1 MMHGFVPSLVRM
13 TNSLL
18 AIIVVVGH
26 ATTYDEGLMES
37 VSAYRGLPTV
47 GCMVTSPFDGIGD
60 WLLVRSRVTDV
71 VLSCRVT
78 DVSAGRDRARHRSN
92 RLYEFDTDSW
102 RLLCDAVV
110 VGSQP
115 WRDCPIDVY
124 PLVIHS
130 SVRELPWIMY

>member
-1 MMHGFVPSLVRM
+1 MMRGFARSPVRM
-13 TNSLL
+13 MSSLL

-37 VSAYRGLPTV
+37 VSANRGLPAV
-47 GCMVTSPFDGIGD
+47 GCMVASPFDGIGD

-102 RLLCDAVV
+102 RLLCAAAV

-115 WRDCPIDVY
+115 WRACPIDVY
-124 PLVIHS
+124 PLIVRP
-130 SVRELPWIMY
+130 SVRELLIAY